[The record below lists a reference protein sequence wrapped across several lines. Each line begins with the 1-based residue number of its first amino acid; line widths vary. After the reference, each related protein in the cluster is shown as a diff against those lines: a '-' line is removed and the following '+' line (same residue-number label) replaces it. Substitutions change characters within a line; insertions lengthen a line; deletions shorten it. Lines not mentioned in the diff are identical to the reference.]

1 MPESTV
7 LPTGVQLRD
16 CDRLLREYAETRLKL
31 GEELKASKLIQTAKL
46 QARIDQHKERLTK
59 EGERNKKLQEKR
71 KQMEQKIFE

>member
-1 MPESTV
+1 MRESNI
-7 LPTGVQLRD
+7 LPAGVQLRD

-59 EGERNKKLQEKR
+59 ERERSKKLHKKR
-71 KQMEQKIFE
+71 RMLERKILE